1 MRHAHSIGSILLAL
15 GIASAA
21 VAMDPPAGGGGGNGG
36 DTPPKQGGGK
46 GGSKD
51 GQGGKGVKRPDFKT
65 LDKNGDGFITS
76 DEVPATAWERMK
88 KADKDG
94 DGKVSEAELKDFRPQ
109 RGPGGKGSGDA
120 PAKKADEP
128 KKSDEPQKPEDPK
141 QPEQPKN

>member
-21 VAMDPPAGGGGGNGG
+21 VAMEPPAGGGNGGG

-46 GGSKD
+46 D
-51 GQGGKGVKRPDFKT
+51 GQGGKGAKRPDFKT
-65 LDKNGDGFITS
+65 LDKNGDGSITS
-76 DEVPATAWERMK
+76 DEVPAAAWERMK

-94 DGKVSEAELKDFRPQ
+94 DGKVSEAELMEFRPQ

-120 PAKKADEP
+120 PAKTADEP